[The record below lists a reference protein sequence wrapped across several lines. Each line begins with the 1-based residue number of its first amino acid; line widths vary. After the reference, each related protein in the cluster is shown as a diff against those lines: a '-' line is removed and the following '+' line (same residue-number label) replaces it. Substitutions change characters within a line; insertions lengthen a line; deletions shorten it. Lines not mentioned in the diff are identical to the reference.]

1 MSKKSYGP
9 CTAQLEETRE
19 YQEAERSI
27 TTRIALAE
35 NEFERVL
42 VDHGVPSK
50 AAPSDVKS
58 AVELGK
64 LRRGGQVTVDAY
76 RQLKAAKDA
85 GSADEAEA
93 VVAEFSVA
101 LGVAAPQSTKTIRL
115 SAFSHFLPPTS
126 PSSGS
131 ARSSVLQLESE
142 YNTAAEATR
151 LRVDAAAIAME
162 ARDRIAQELVTAR
175 RAADLEHAQR
185 KN

>member
-1 MSKKSYGP
+1 MSKSDYINASHRENAEDNERHATDRDRKAQRTMRHTAAWNLQRTHGTPCKVVDFTGCPARVPEEMHAWLLLGGSFAEYEAIFGDDDGKSVH
-9 CTAQLEETRE
+9 ALEQLHL
-19 YQEAERSI
+19 S
-27 TTRIALAE
+27 
-35 NEFERVL
+35 
-42 VDHGVPSK
+42 
-50 AAPSDVKS
+50 
-58 AVELGK
+58 
-64 LRRGGQVTVDAY
+64 
-76 RQLKAAKDA
+76 
-85 GSADEAEA
+85 
-93 VVAEFSVA
+93 
-101 LGVAAPQSTKTIRL
+101 LGVTTPATAETIKL